1 MESRL
6 VPLHLVV
13 AMLASSSA
21 LAGQPNGRDSV
32 FAAPDG
38 SFPSANA
45 ARETG
50 GNARGSVYAS
60 DLPAPTPRTD
70 VGEVNPRFGRT

>member
-13 AMLASSSA
+13 AMLASTSA
-21 LAGQPNGRDSV
+21 LAGQPHGRDSV
-32 FAAPDG
+32 YAAPEG
-38 SFPSANA
+38 SFPSAKATRA
-45 ARETG
+45 ATG
-50 GNARGSVYAS
+50 SGRGSVYAS

-70 VGEVNPRFGRT
+70 VGEVTPRFGRT